1 MTALIRTGFA
11 TTNEGISLYWRMAGG
26 GPRPTFVCCNGLG
39 VSTFFFKYIVERFAE
54 DHGVLVW
61 DYRGHGRS
69 TPPPEPMDE
78 ADLSIETCAE
88 DLHGVLKVA
97 GVSGPIVLLGHS
109 MGCQVLLEYAY
120 RHPHDVAGMVLLF
133 GTAGRPVD
141 TFLNTSLAR
150 PALGLLR
157 RAARIGGPKANRWL
171 RPLYESPLIAPLA
184 AVVGFVDLENIQDKD
199 LKEYLDHLA
208 FLDPR
213 IFLRMAAL
221 AGDHDAGP
229 YLPGIEAPAL
239 VVAGGRDSFTPLHLS
254 ERMAKA
260 LPHSELMV
268 LPEATH
274 AAIVEHPHTINDR
287 IAAFVER
294 DVLPRAA
301 GLQSARG
308 AAK

>member
-1 MTALIRTGFA
+1 MMVRSGFA
-11 TTNEGISLYWRMAGG
+11 TTRDGIALYWRHAGG
-26 GPRPTFVCCNGLG
+26 GPKPTFVCCNGLG
-39 VSTFFFKYIVERFAE
+39 VSTFFFKYIVERFAGE
-54 DHGVLVW
+54 HGVLVW

-69 TPPPEPMDE
+69 ALPPEPMDE

-88 DLHGVLKVA
+88 DLHEVLEAA
-97 GVSGPIVLLGHS
+97 GVARPIVLLGHS

-120 RHPHDVAGMVLLF
+120 RYPGEVAGLVPLF

-184 AVVGFVDLENIQDKD
+184 AVVGFVDLEHIADKD
-199 LKEYLDHLA
+199 LREYLEHLGH
-208 FLDPR
+208 LDPR

-229 YLPGIEAPAL
+229 YLAGMEAPAL

-260 LPHSELMV
+260 LPHSDLMV
-268 LPEATH
+268 LSEATH
-274 AAIVEHPHTINDR
+274 AAIVEHPHSINAR
-287 IAAFVER
+287 IAKFVER

-301 GLQSARG
+301 VLDSARG
-308 AAK
+308 TAK